1 MQPFFLDAPTSGQ
14 RFCVHHAAQGE
25 NKRGQVLYL
34 HPFAEEMNKSRR
46 MAALQARALA
56 RAGFEVL
63 QIDLLGCGDSS
74 GDFGDAT
81 WEAWVDDAL
90 QGCRWLQRQ
99 PGPAPLWL
107 WGLRA
112 GCLVAA
118 EALRRLDA
126 PANLLLVQP
135 PPSGKTLLQ
144 QFLRVKLAGELQD
157 GRTKG
162 LMAELRAVL
171 SRGESVEIAGYA
183 TGAALALG
191 LEAATLMPPR
201 PAYAGAR
208 LVWLELNARPDAAW
222 TPVALQTQQR
232 WRDAGYSVDAELIDG
247 PAFWQTTEI
256 EEAPALVEA
265 NCRWLA
271 GTPHTDLPVA
281 ALAQPAVA

>member
-1 MQPFFLDAPTSGQ
+1 MHAFYLPAPAGGQ
-14 RFCVHHAAQGE
+14 RFCLHHAAQGPL
-25 NKRGQVLYL
+25 KRGQMLYL

-56 RAGFEVL
+56 QAGFEVL

-90 QGCRWLQRQ
+90 LGSRWLERQ

-118 EALRRLDA
+118 EALRRLGT
-126 PANLLLVQP
+126 PADLLLMQP
-135 PPSGKTLLQ
+135 PASGKALLQ
-144 QFLRVKLAGELQD
+144 QFLRLKLAGNMTD
-157 GRTKG
+157 GNSKG
-162 LMAELRAVL
+162 LMTELRAAL

-183 TGAALALG
+183 MSAALALG
-191 LEAATLMPPR
+191 LEAATLAPPVQVSAER
-201 PAYAGAR
+201 R
-208 LVWLELNARPDAAW
+208 LVWLELTSRPDAQWMPA
-222 TPVALQTQQR
+222 ALQPQQH
-232 WRDAGYSVDAELIDG
+232 WSDAGYAVSAELVSG
-247 PAFWQTTEI
+247 PAFWQTAEI

-265 NCRWLA
+265 TCRLLA
-271 GTPHTDLPVA
+271 STSNAGSPAITAPKRVA
-281 ALAQPAVA
+281 A